1 MDKMELRGTYTEY
14 LPSYTVGIDAY
25 QAVPHVTRYYGTK
38 AVVIG
43 GETAMSKA
51 KDRLLAAIEGSPLTI
66 TDWICYG
73 KQATHKRAHE
83 LAAMDQVKDADMIF
97 AVGGRRAIDTSKEVA
112 TLVDKP
118 CFTFPTLA
126 SNCAPVTRICV
137 LYHEDGS
144 ADQYII
150 PQEPPIHSFLDTQII
165 VESPDE
171 YFWAGVGDAFSKGA
185 EVELSTRDVDVVHSP
200 LMGRALAGQQ
210 SCIDPL
216 LEYGAQ
222 AIADKHEHKPTDA
235 FERVVMNIIVTA
247 GLISNMTTNLGA
259 ERCPYY
265 FNSSTAHAFYNGYT
279 FLGEKAER
287 HLHGEIVSL
296 GVCVLYAFDA
306 NPEMLAKQVV
316 ANSRV
321 GLPTK
326 LADVECEVED
336 LDRLIEGA
344 QTTNEWG
351 RAPYGYSVKRFR
363 QAILDADA
371 YGRAFAEND
380 AAGMEAALQAVRD
393 HAVTDADRMPR
404 KL

>member
-97 AVGGRRAIDTSKEVA
+97 AVGGGRAIDTSKEVA

-247 GLISNMTTNLGA
+247 GLISNMTTNLGPSA
-259 ERCPYY
+259 ARTISIPPRRMRSTTVTPSWAKRPSAICTARSYRWVCACCMPSTRTPRCWPSRWWRTAVWGCPPSWPM
-265 FNSSTAHAFYNGYT
+265 SSA
-279 FLGEKAER
+279 
-287 HLHGEIVSL
+287 
-296 GVCVLYAFDA
+296 
-306 NPEMLAKQVV
+306 
-316 ANSRV
+316 
-321 GLPTK
+321 
-326 LADVECEVED
+326 
-336 LDRLIEGA
+336 RLRTLIA
-344 QTTNEWG
+344 
-351 RAPYGYSVKRFR
+351 
-363 QAILDADA
+363 
-371 YGRAFAEND
+371 
-380 AAGMEAALQAVRD
+380 
-393 HAVTDADRMPR
+393 
-404 KL
+404 